1 MKKNNLCLFVILVAL
16 TSLFSVESFRKALS
30 FDTKIAY
37 ATNEPWYGWMKVDG
51 IEVQIQFETTLVNR
65 VLSLSEFSRIYG
77 FQLESGTRV
86 VEQWCSQMDNSLCE
100 MRFVG
105 SFLEENGHLTR
116 LPVTPELMYY

>member
-37 ATNEPWYGWMKVDG
+37 ATNEPWYGWMKIDG

-65 VLSLSEFSRIYG
+65 ILSLSEFSRIYG

>member
-37 ATNEPWYGWMKVDG
+37 ATNEPWYGWMKIDG

-86 VEQWCSQMDNSLCE
+86 VEQWCTQMDNSLCE

>member
-37 ATNEPWYGWMKVDG
+37 ATNEPWYGWMKIDG
-51 IEVQIQFETTLVNR
+51 IEVQIQFETTLANR

-86 VEQWCSQMDNSLCE
+86 VEQWCTQMDNSLCE

>member
-37 ATNEPWYGWMKVDG
+37 ATNEPWYGWMKIDG

>member
-51 IEVQIQFETTLVNR
+51 IEVQIQFETTLATR
-65 VLSLSEFSRIYG
+65 YLTISEFCRIYG
-77 FQLESGTRV
+77 FHLESGSRV
-86 VEQWCSQMDNSLCE
+86 LERWCKQIDDSLCD

>member
-1 MKKNNLCLFVILVAL
+1 MILVAL